1 MGSKLRNQQSRTA
14 QESESIMTEMVLPQ
28 HTNAIGTVFGGV
40 VMSWVDIAAAICA
53 ERHCHR
59 QVVTASVDALNFL
72 APIKLGW
79 IVTLKSSVNYVWS
92 TSCEV
97 GVKVTAENSRT
108 GESFHTASAYVT
120 MVALDSNGRP
130 TGMPQIQPE
139 SDDQRRRFEEAKAR
153 RISRLEL
160 KKQNAERQKLR
171 EDSMSSNES
180 AD

>member
-1 MGSKLRNQQSRTA
+1 MGNKLKLESGRSPR
-14 QESESIMTEMVLPQ
+14 ESEAIMTEMVLPQ

-59 QVVTASVDALNFL
+59 QVVTASVDALSFL

-79 IVTLKSSVNYVWS
+79 IVTLKSSINYVWK

-97 GVKVTAENSRT
+97 GVKVTAENPRT
-108 GESFHTASAYVT
+108 GESFQTATAYVT

-130 TGMPQIQPE
+130 TLMPPIEPE
-139 SDDQRRRFEEAKAR
+139 TDDQKRRYEEAKAR

-160 KKQNAERQKLR
+160 KKQNEERRKQR
-171 EDSMSSNES
+171 AGEQE
-180 AD
+180 

>member
-1 MGSKLRNQQSRTA
+1 MGNKLKLESGRSPC
-14 QESESIMTEMVLPQ
+14 ESEAIMTEMVLPQ

-59 QVVTASVDALNFL
+59 QVVTASVDALSFL

-79 IVTLKSSVNYVWS
+79 IVTLKSSINYVWK

-97 GVKVTAENSRT
+97 GVKVMAENPRT
-108 GESFHTASAYVT
+108 GESFQTATAYVT

-130 TGMPQIQPE
+130 TLMPPIEPE
-139 SDDQRRRFEEAKAR
+139 TDDQKRRYEEAKAR

-160 KKQNAERQKLR
+160 KKQNEERRKQKAG
-171 EDSMSSNES
+171 EQE
-180 AD
+180 

>member
-1 MGSKLRNQQSRTA
+1 MGSQLKPGSGRSPR
-14 QESESIMTEMVLPQ
+14 ESEAIMTEMILPQ

-59 QVVTASVDALNFL
+59 QVVTASVDALSFL

-79 IVTLKSSVNYVWS
+79 IVTLKSSINYVWK

-97 GVKVTAENSRT
+97 GVKVTAENPRS
-108 GESFHTASAYVT
+108 GESFHTATAYVT

-130 TGMPQIQPE
+130 TLMPPIVPE
-139 SDDQRRRFEEAKAR
+139 TDDQKRRYEEAKAR

-160 KKQNAERQKLR
+160 KKQNEERSKQR
-171 EDSMSSNES
+171 TGEQE
-180 AD
+180 

>member
-1 MGSKLRNQQSRTA
+1 MGNKLKLESGRSPR
-14 QESESIMTEMVLPQ
+14 ESEAIMTEMVLPQ

-59 QVVTASVDALNFL
+59 QVVTASVDALSFL

-79 IVTLKSSVNYVWS
+79 IVTLKSSINYVWK

-97 GVKVTAENSRT
+97 GVKVMAENPRT
-108 GESFHTASAYVT
+108 GESFQTATAYVT

-130 TGMPQIQPE
+130 TLMPPIEPE
-139 SDDQRRRFEEAKAR
+139 TDDQKRRYEEAKAR

-160 KKQNAERQKLR
+160 KKQNEERRKQKGG
-171 EDSMSSNES
+171 EQE
-180 AD
+180 

>member
-1 MGSKLRNQQSRTA
+1 MGSQLKSGSGRSPR
-14 QESESIMTEMVLPQ
+14 ESEAIMTEMILPQ

-59 QVVTASVDALNFL
+59 QVVTASVDALSFL

-79 IVTLKSSVNYVWS
+79 IVTLKSSINYVWK

-97 GVKVTAENSRT
+97 GVKVTAENPRT
-108 GESFHTASAYVT
+108 GESFHTATAYVT

-130 TGMPQIQPE
+130 THMPPIVPE
-139 SDDQRRRFEEAKAR
+139 TDEQKRRYEEAKAR

-160 KKQNAERQKLR
+160 KKQNEERSKQR
-171 EDSMSSNES
+171 IGEQE
-180 AD
+180 